1 MGDAGDD
8 RNDAVADMFGHG
20 PPASGGLAEE
30 PASPPAPAAKDNHK
44 HGHRERLRDR
54 FLKGGAE
61 SVADYELLE
70 LMLFAAIPRRDVKPI
85 AKELLKRFKTVGNV
99 VTARP
104 EELMQVDGIKLAAAT
119 ALKSAEAVAVR
130 MLRDQVMDRP
140 VISSWDSLIDYC
152 TASMAY
158 RDTEQF
164 RILFLDRRNRLIAD
178 ELQQKGTVDHTPVYP
193 REVLKRA
200 LEVQASALILVH
212 NHPSGDPTPS
222 QADIQMTRTIR
233 DAARPLGVTLHDH
246 VIVGRGSYTSLK
258 AQGFI

>member
-1 MGDAGDD
+1 MGNVGDKD
-8 RNDAVADMFGHG
+8 TPDSMADLLGHG
-20 PPASGGLAEE
+20 DSPSAPSPAST
-30 PASPPAPAAKDNHK
+30 NHR
-44 HGHRERLRDR
+44 HGHRERLRER
-54 FLKGGAE
+54 FLKAGPDG
-61 SVADYELLE
+61 VADYELLE
-70 LMLFAAIPRRDVKPI
+70 LLLFSAIPRRDVKPI
-85 AKELLKRFKTVGNV
+85 AKALLARFKTVGNV

-104 EELMQVDGIKLAAAT
+104 EDLMQVEGIKEAAAT
-119 ALKSAEAVAVR
+119 ALKAAEAVAVR

-140 VISSWDSLIDYC
+140 VISSWDALIDYC

-158 RDTEQF
+158 RDIEQF

-200 LEVQASALILVH
+200 LEVQATALILVH

-222 QADIQMTRTIR
+222 PADIEMTRTIR
-233 DAARPLGVTLHDH
+233 DAAGPLGVTLHDH
-246 VIVGRGSYTSLK
+246 IIVGRGSYTSLK